1 MSTGK
6 PNIPSFARNSPK
18 KQYLI
23 DIYICKNVNKW
34 ENSNMTNSQEKR
46 LQEAVR
52 GYIERNLKESKFL
65 REDIV
70 DGMIKHI
77 FGVLKKANTARKD
90 QKMAILDKE
99 LKNIPQKTKDLVAR
113 MKAYEKK
120 RQAKKRQLV
129 NGKR

>member
-129 NGKR
+129 NRKR